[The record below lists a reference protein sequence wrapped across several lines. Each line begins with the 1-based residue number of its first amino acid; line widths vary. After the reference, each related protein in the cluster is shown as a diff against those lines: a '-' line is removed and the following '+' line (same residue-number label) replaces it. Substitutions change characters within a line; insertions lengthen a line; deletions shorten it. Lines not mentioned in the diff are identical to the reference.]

1 MQEILRTNLILKLN
15 KTNITNQIK
24 LINRQTTIYLIG

>member
-1 MQEILRTNLILKLN
+1 MQEILRTNRILKLN

-24 LINRQTTIYLIG
+24 LINRQSIIYLIS